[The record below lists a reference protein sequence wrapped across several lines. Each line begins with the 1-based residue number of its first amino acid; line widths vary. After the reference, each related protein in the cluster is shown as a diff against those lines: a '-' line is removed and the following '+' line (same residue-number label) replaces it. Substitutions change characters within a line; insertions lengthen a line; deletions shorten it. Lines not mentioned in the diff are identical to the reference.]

1 MADNTNQTV
10 SPTATV
16 LTTDQQTNLPTLIRL
31 CADLDEWLHAHTALA
46 LIVCAL
52 DGLPGRADDGA
63 AAVITATAE
72 LLATV
77 AQSTPTARLYRTAYD
92 SFAIVLPCC
101 GRPIALAIAEAIRHG
116 VEHAGNGLTATLAV
130 GGAPHDAVEAGALL
144 AVCEVQLLG
153 DASMR
158 NRVFTAAPVES
169 LPPTTARLVNLLIS
183 RLIPLVELEAQLRET
198 KQQALHDPVTGL
210 PNARSLEQTL
220 PRHLERS
227 IHANAPM
234 ALLLVDGDNL
244 KEYNTLYGYT
254 IGNEWIRVIADTLS
268 ESLRPG
274 DFVARWMMGDEFIV
288 LLPNTPPAAA
298 REIADRLRASVEQAS
313 AARGYPGTISIGIVS
328 IGGEASADA
337 VLECARDALCAAKDL
352 GRNQAVLLESP
363 SKTR

>member
-1 MADNTNQTV
+1 MAYNTNYSST
-10 SPTATV
+10 STATV
-16 LTTDQQTNLPTLIRL
+16 LTTDHQTNLPTLIRL
-31 CADLDEWLHAHTALA
+31 CADLNEWTHARTALA

-52 DGLPGRADDGA
+52 DGLPDHADDRVAAIIMATAQIMTA
-63 AAVITATAE
+63 AA
-72 LLATV
+72 
-77 AQSTPTARLYRTAYD
+77 QSIPNARLYRTAYD

-116 VEHAGNGLTATLAV
+116 VEHAGDGLTATLAV

-153 DASMR
+153 DASTR
-158 NRVFTAAPVES
+158 NHVFTAAPVES
-169 LPPTTARLVNLLIS
+169 LPPTTARLVNMLIS
-183 RLIPLVELEAQLRET
+183 RLIALVELEAQLRET
-198 KQQALHDPVTGL
+198 QQQALHDPVTGL
-210 PNARSLEQTL
+210 PNARALEQALT
-220 PRHLERS
+220 RHLERS
-227 IHANAPM
+227 VHANTPM

-254 IGNEWIRVIADTLS
+254 IGNEWIRVIANTLA

-328 IGGEASADA
+328 IGGAISANA
-337 VLECARDALCAAKDL
+337 VLERARDALYAAKDL
-352 GRNQAVLLESP
+352 GRNQAVLLEAPAKAS
-363 SKTR
+363 